1 MRKADRQM
9 KYRFNAAIFV
19 RGGRAF
25 IEIPFNVREEA
36 GGLTL
41 YFERKNTAMWRS
53 TNAILREASPRQGGQ
68 TRNFG
73 AQPVRGEARP
83 ATAWGARRASG
94 AGSRPHRPETRARG
108 KCSVC

>member
-1 MRKADRQM
+1 M

-53 TNAILREASPRQGGQ
+53 TNAILKTSKPATGRSDKEFWRADSPRQSAPGG
-68 TRNFG
+68 R
-73 AQPVRGEARP
+73 R
-83 ATAWGARRASG
+83 GARRVRG

-108 KCSVC
+108 K

>member
-1 MRKADRQM
+1 M
-9 KYRFNAAIFV
+9 KYRFSAAIFV

-53 TNAILREASPRQGGQ
+53 TNAILKRSKPAAGRSDKEFWKADSPRQSAPGDRMG
-68 TRNFG
+68 R
-73 AQPVRGEARP
+73 APRRRRRVEA
-83 ATAWGARRASG
+83 A
-94 AGSRPHRPETRARG
+94 RPETRARG